1 MSDPVI
7 SGTGRGWADT
17 EEVSGEE
24 DTQIFGPKQTQRQYL
39 QLQLLYDL
47 HLHPTLGRAP
57 VIQGVL
63 IVKMPGKQ
71 KTENTDKKLM
81 SV

>member
-1 MSDPVI
+1 MTPWR
-7 SGTGRGWADT
+7 TGRGSADT
-17 EEVSGEE
+17 EDVSGEE
-24 DTQIFGPKQTQRQYL
+24 DIEIFGPKQTERQYL

-71 KTENTDKKLM
+71 KKREHTHKKKLM